1 MRNQP
6 QLSIDEQA
14 ARMAEQMLS
23 KGGAAGDLPEGR
35 KEAEGG
41 FTEDA
46 GGQLI
51 DAGQK
56 GNTAMKSQKTGS
68 KMIGEPGR
76 EGRTP
81 PVTTAIT
88 DEPDRQEAGARAGEG
103 GNLDTDADDMAR
115 KRKSG
120 KIGISGG
127 DSAGSGMSE
136 DEDAKTRARK
146 PGRIG
151 IQGQSSE
158 SFGKGEAFG
167 GKKAPP
173 FGKKEG
179 EEDEDEAKKGA
190 RLSPDAAKKACGM
203 KKGDD
208 EDEDEEGG
216 GKDEEGEE
224 GEDTEKGMVDVD
236 TLMKSLDTL
245 EAIAEG
251 ASIPVTRDRRAELAE
266 KLAEGSLSKGEM
278 RELHELT
285 KSEESAGETEEIA
298 EEPMVKSYQ
307 EQFAEEP
314 MMAEGYDVSPF
325 LERQSQLL
333 AASLD
338 QIQERM
344 AKSLEGQNENSRA
357 FNIGLAKSLR
367 GMAQLSKSQTS
378 LIKAL
383 AERLE
388 VVENQPLPRRGHSNV
403 RTLSKSMAG
412 EVGAGNESLTRV
424 QVLDTLEAM
433 AMKMDYAPCGVKLTD
448 AVAGVEGGGD
458 ILKSLMNDVVKFRG
472 NGVR

>member
-88 DEPDRQEAGARAGEG
+88 DEPDRQEAGAHPGEG

-127 DSAGSGMSE
+127 DSAGSGMPE

-190 RLSPDAAKKACGM
+190 RLAPDAAKKACGM

-208 EDEDEEGG
+208 EDEDDEGG
-216 GKDEEGEE
+216 DKDEEGEDE
-224 GEDTEKGMVDVD
+224 EKSLVNADD
-236 TLMKSLDTL
+236 LMKAMDTL

-285 KSEESAGETEEIA
+285 KSEESETEDTA
-298 EEPMVKSYQ
+298 EEPLAKSYQ

-403 RTLSKSMAG
+403 RTFSKSMAG
-412 EVGAGNESLTRV
+412 EVGAGDEGLTRV

-433 AMKMDYAPCGVKLTD
+433 AMKMDYAPCGVRLTD
-448 AVAGVEGGGD
+448 AVAEVEGGGD
-458 ILKSLMNDVVKFRG
+458 LRKSLMNDVVKFRG